1 MKEKHT
7 TVITKFNK
15 ILSAGLCQEWQEM
28 ISQWEQDKSK
38 PNLYTHVETGSGCH
52 PVAHIQLY

>member
-7 TVITKFNK
+7 AVITKFNK
-15 ILSAGLCQEWQEM
+15 ILSEGLRQEWQEM

-38 PNLYTHVETGSGCH
+38 PNPYTHAETGSGCH